1 MNNTQVANLKF
12 HRHTLLAIT
21 THDGQCL
28 VAMKPICEA
37 IGLQWEAQR
46 KRISRHEVLKSAT
59 SMMEA
64 TATDGKVYEYT
75 CLPLNMLNGWLFGVD
90 ASRVKPEIKERLIQY
105 QRECFIVLSAYWQKQ
120 HNTEPGPSGLDHT
133 AILRATIHGR
143 VQALPKHK
151 RIGAIH
157 KIWIQL
163 RQRYQV
169 SSGTDI
175 PASKVSEA
183 CRYVASCTLADAHLP
198 KQSELLEQERPTP
211 VSARTQPLQ
220 ETQLERLHQLTNY
233 VESLEKHAPAVH
245 KAALALD
252 SKLLV
257 EVGETLREGRKLV
270 QGISGTVAFVGG
282 PLHGRTIELARPPS
296 FFVIADSEG
305 PQKYQLMMSGDG
317 RNTYFQYQGL
327 AH

>member
-1 MNNTQVANLKF
+1 MSAP
-12 HRHTLLAIT
+12 TLIA
-21 THDGQCL
+21 
-28 VAMKPICEA
+28 
-37 IGLQWEAQR
+37 
-46 KRISRHEVLKSAT
+46 
-59 SMMEA
+59 
-64 TATDGKVYEYT
+64 
-75 CLPLNMLNGWLFGVD
+75 
-90 ASRVKPEIKERLIQY
+90 PEIRLIEGEAVTTSRALAQY
-105 QRECFIVLSAYWQKQ
+105 FNKQ
-120 HNTEPGPSGLDHT
+120 HLHVLEKVRKLDCSPGFTESNFRFSEYKDTTGRSLPEYHITRDGFVFLAMGFTGKKAAQFKEAYIDAFNRMEQQLRHSTPSVDYT

-143 VQALPKHK
+143 AQALPKHK

-163 RQRYQV
+163 RQRYRV

-198 KQSELLEQERPTP
+198 KQSELLEQERSTP
-211 VSARTQPLQ
+211 VPVRTQPLQ

-233 VESLEKHAPAVH
+233 VESLEKHAPAVQ

-282 PLHGRTIELARPPS
+282 PLHGRTIELARPPG
-296 FFVIADSEG
+296 FFVIADNEG